1 MKKVSGVLVFCGDN
15 GVGGGRPYKRRK
27 TIKIMFQLERRK
39 KIIKFESKI
48 P

>member
-15 GVGGGRPYKRRK
+15 DVEGGRPYKRRK
-27 TIKIMFQLERRK
+27 TIKIMFRLERRK